1 MEEVAVPQLFHS
13 DLPSTPLRRRASVL
27 PVSIAAHVVAIAAFV
42 IAPIFATA
50 ELPEPPRSLQ
60 YQAVDVVLPPPAP
73 IAPAVRRTTAPSSD
87 PAKAPADAPSQS
99 LPEPIAS
106 PISATD
112 GLVVDEGFP
121 DGSPQGVPGGMT
133 TEVSALPLPP
143 PSRPEGPVRLGG
155 QIKAPRRLVNVAP
168 VYPSIAQQSRVEGE
182 VVIEAVIGEDGR
194 VRDARVTSGR
204 PLLNDAALTAV
215 RQWVFTPTTL
225 NGEAVAVIMTVTVV
239 FTLR

>member
-1 MEEVAVPQLFHS
+1 MPAELFRS
-13 DLPSTPLRRRASVL
+13 DVPSTPIRRRVSVL
-27 PVSIAAHVVAIAAFV
+27 PVSIAAHAVAIAGFV
-42 IAPIFATA
+42 IAPIFASAGLPDPPRPPVQFDAIDVVMPPPPPVRPAPRGPSPASDPARAPIEAPA
-50 ELPEPPRSLQ
+50 ELLPEPSLVTVG
-60 YQAVDVVLPPPAP
+60 AEAGPVVEGGFEPGMRGIEGGLATEVVDALPPPAP
-73 IAPAVRRTTAPSSD
+73 AVPR
-87 PAKAPADAPSQS
+87 
-99 LPEPIAS
+99 
-106 PISATD
+106 
-112 GLVVDEGFP
+112 
-121 DGSPQGVPGGMT
+121 
-133 TEVSALPLPP
+133 
-143 PSRPEGPVRLGG
+143 GPVRLGG
-155 QIKAPRRLVNVAP
+155 QIRAPRRLVNVAP